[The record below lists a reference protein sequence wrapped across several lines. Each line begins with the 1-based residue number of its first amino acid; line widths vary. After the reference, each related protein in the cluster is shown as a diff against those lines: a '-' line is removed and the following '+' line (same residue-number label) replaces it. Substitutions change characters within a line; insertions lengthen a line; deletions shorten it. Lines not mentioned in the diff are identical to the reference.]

1 MTPRVGS
8 VKLRGCAIWDAHL
21 TLTPGF
27 GAALTKQEEY
37 DQRLHEARSVLAH
50 LDEQIEHYQALVGRV
65 VPLARAK
72 RVRATITAYPPAAL
86 NRRVCSRPVSLER
99 ARQQLGGMMQQ
110 RASTEEQQRYRAQVT
125 KMAKNLVTA
134 GYTARSIELASTVS
148 NAANTGYKA
157 GYEAGVRAGVEAAYR
172 ASVAARTSPHVE
184 GKMALDEAEAL
195 NAHPASRLPTK
206 AICVNCNGSR
216 LNDHAAKRANSHT
229 MASGARDRTH
239 LSDAS
244 VQGAT

>member
-1 MTPRVGS
+1 M
-8 VKLRGCAIWDAHL
+8 
-21 TLTPGF
+21 
-27 GAALTKQEEY
+27 
-37 DQRLHEARSVLAH
+37 LAH

-148 NAANTGYKA
+148 NAANTGFKA

-172 ASVAARTSPHVE
+172 ASVAARTKLHTLKVRWRSTRPEV
-184 GKMALDEAEAL
+184 L

-206 AICVNCNGSR
+206 AICVDCKR
-216 LNDHAAKRANSHT
+216 LTANAWGRGGRRAPREPRV
-229 MASGARDRTH
+229 SGGRDVEV
-239 LSDAS
+239 AP
-244 VQGAT
+244 GEA